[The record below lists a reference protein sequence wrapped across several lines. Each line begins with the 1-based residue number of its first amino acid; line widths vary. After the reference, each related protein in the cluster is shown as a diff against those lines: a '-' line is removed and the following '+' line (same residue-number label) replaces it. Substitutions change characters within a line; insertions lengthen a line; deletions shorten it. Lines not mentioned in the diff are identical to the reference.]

1 MVTTHIQIYLLL
13 TISLIIGI
21 LFGAIFGIVDIE
33 DYSKNR
39 FVLYIALSK
48 EIELCEPIG
57 FVFGA
62 FTGFMIDF
70 LRQQESSSRPEG

>member
-1 MVTTHIQIYLLL
+1 VTTHIQIYLLL
-13 TISLIIGI
+13 TISFIIGI

-33 DYSKNR
+33 DYGKNK
-39 FVLYIALSK
+39 FILYIALSK

-57 FVFGA
+57 LVFGA

-70 LRQQESSSRPEG
+70 LR